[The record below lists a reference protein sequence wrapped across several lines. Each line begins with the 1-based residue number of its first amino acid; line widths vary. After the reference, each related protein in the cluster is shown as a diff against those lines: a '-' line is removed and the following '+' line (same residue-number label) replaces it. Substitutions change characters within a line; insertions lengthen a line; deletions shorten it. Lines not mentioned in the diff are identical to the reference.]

1 MSGGAAPLRVLVAV
15 KRCVDYAARI
25 RVLPDHSVRE
35 EGGHGAAARRDGG
48 GA

>member
-1 MSGGAAPLRVLVAV
+1 MSGAAAPLRVLVAV

-25 RVLPDHSVRE
+25 RVLPDHSVRRRS
-35 EGGHGAAARRDGG
+35 AARVCEERLHR